1 MFTRPYNILMMQFVI
16 VFLFCFQ
23 NFSHLGDNVTVS
35 LSGVYLSVLLMWLLP
50 VVTVTIGSLWSGLVR
65 HRV

>member
-23 NFSHLGDNVTVS
+23 NLSHLGDNVTVS